1 MTTET
6 ETRQVDY
13 NKYAEFVNAVTSFP
27 SQTNDEFI
35 KRIEDLDGKNV
46 NIARLL
52 TAAVGISAEGGEF
65 TELVK
70 KIAFQGKELNSDVKL
85 HMIKE
90 MGDVMWYM
98 AQACMALDIDL
109 NTVLT
114 QNMVKLMSRY
124 PDGTFDVYFSENRK
138 EGDL

>member
-1 MTTET
+1 MTEN
-6 ETRQVDY
+6 QVDY
-13 NKYAEFVNAVTSFP
+13 NKYLDFVNTTTSFP
-27 SQTNDEFI
+27 SKDTDEFI
-35 KRIEDLDGKNV
+35 ARVRDLQDKGV
-46 NIARLL
+46 NIERLL
-52 TAAVGISAEGGEF
+52 TAAVGITAEGGEF
-65 TELVK
+65 TEIVK

-98 AQACMALDIDL
+98 AQACMALDVDF

>member
-27 SQTNDEFI
+27 SQSNDEFI
-35 KRIEDLDGKNV
+35 KRIEDLNEKNV

-98 AQACMALDIDL
+98 AQA
-109 NTVLT
+109 VWHLT
-114 QNMVKLMSRY
+114 LTSTPFLHRIW
-124 PDGTFDVYFSENRK
+124 
-138 EGDL
+138 